1 MNAPFAVISDIHAN
15 LAAFKAV
22 LAVIEAQD
30 VTEIVCL
37 GDVVGYGAEPRECLA
52 LAQERC
58 TRILMGNHDAGVLR
72 PPAGFNPHA
81 YQALVWTRRELRRGW
96 LFSAPVRRGL
106 KMLKRA
112 RLSLVEGDFMFVHG
126 SPRDPVNEYVE
137 AADTV
142 GWELGPNPKLQD
154 IFSRFSRYCFV
165 GHTHVPGVI
174 AADYR
179 FYPPAAFDQR
189 WPLDGRKAIINVGSV
204 GQPRD
209 NDPNASMVVVHE
221 DYVQFYRVPYAVEA
235 TVNKIQ
241 VVSALHNSLAERLR
255 EGR

>member
-1 MNAPFAVISDIHAN
+1 MNTPFAVISDIHAN
-15 LAAFKAV
+15 LAAFQAV
-22 LAVIEAQD
+22 LDVIQAQD
-30 VTEIVCL
+30 ITEIICL
-37 GDVVGYGAEPRECLA
+37 GDIVGYGAEPRECLA
-52 LAQERC
+52 LAQQRC

-72 PPAGFNPHA
+72 TPAGFNPHA

-106 KMLKRA
+106 RMLRQA
-112 RLSLVEGDFMFVHG
+112 QLTLREGDFLFVHG

-137 AADTV
+137 EVDT
-142 GWELGPNPKLQD
+142 LGREFGPSPKLLD

-174 AADYR
+174 TDDFR
-179 FYPPAAFDQR
+179 FLPPAAFDHR
-189 WPLDGRKAIINVGSV
+189 WPLDGHKALLNVGSV

-221 DYVQFYRVPYAVEA
+221 DYVQFYKVPYPVEA
-235 TVNKIQ
+235 TVSKIQ
-241 VVSALHNSLAERLR
+241 VVPALHRNLAERLR